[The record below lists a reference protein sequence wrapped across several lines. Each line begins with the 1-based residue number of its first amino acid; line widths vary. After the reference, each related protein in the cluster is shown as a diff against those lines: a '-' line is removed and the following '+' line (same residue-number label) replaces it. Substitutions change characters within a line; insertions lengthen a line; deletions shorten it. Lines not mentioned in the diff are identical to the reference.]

1 MLHFILEV
9 VVKVYHGLLK
19 IWTSQTVERERH
31 GKGERKVISMIN
43 TNILQNDKTVRRLA
57 FSENW

>member
-19 IWTSQTVERERH
+19 IWTSQKAERERH
-31 GKGERKVISMIN
+31 RKGERKVISMIN
-43 TNILQNDKTVRRLA
+43 TNILQNDRTVRQPA